1 MLTEIVASS
10 QRNVTIRLSGFITH
24 TDAPI
29 EIVTKQL
36 KLKLTTAA
44 WLIEEKMGFHLGW
57 DTESVLMPLESRN
70 SMSFAQA
77 IPSPVS
83 WKGSLW
89 LRPFKVTQADM
100 AFFILLDFDK

>member
-10 QRNVTIRLSGFITH
+10 QRNVTFRLSGFIYNE
-24 TDAPI
+24 DQF
-29 EIVTKQL
+29 EIVTKQI
-36 KLKLTTAA
+36 KLKLTAAA
-44 WLIEEKMGFHLGW
+44 WLIEEKMGFYLGW
-57 DTESVLMPLESRN
+57 DKESVMMPLESRN

-77 IPSPVS
+77 IPSPAS

-89 LRPFKVTQADM
+89 LRPFKVTQTGM